1 MHFVDGFGV
10 KRKRVFFLLQHQDV
24 FIATPDLFLIY
35 FAFPQ

>member
-10 KRKRVFFLLQHQDV
+10 KRKRVFLLQHQDV